1 MVNVLAGSSESRVV
15 LWVRRV
21 LITAACIHMVFFC
34 WSIFRRLR
42 QVLRIEMIASSHV
55 LAPGS
60 TVSYDVIT
68 SGEVQ
73 NRIRL
78 ELIQGAHT
86 ETLLEQRGAVNG
98 LSAYDPR
105 VFRYTPT
112 VTITPALLARF
123 TAGPATLRVTGFG
136 AQKLLHTPAARV
148 RELQVELAGHVP

>member
-1 MVNVLAGSSESRVV
+1 MQRLRMANVLAGSSESRVV
-15 LWVRRV
+15 FWVRRV
-21 LITAACIHMVFFC
+21 LITAACIHMMFFC

-42 QVLRIEMIASSHV
+42 QVLRIAVTTSSSV
-55 LAPGS
+55 LRPGS

-73 NRIRL
+73 NRILL
-78 ELIQGAHT
+78 ELIQGSHA

-98 LSAYDPR
+98 VSAYDPR

-123 TAGPATLRVTGFG
+123 SAGPATLRLTGFG
-136 AQKLLHTPAARV
+136 AQ
-148 RELQVELAGHVP
+148 